1 MNLTTGK
8 EGEKIA
14 EKHLRE
20 KGYKILT
27 KNFRTN
33 LGEIDIICLDRE
45 TIIFVEVKTNTS
57 KDFGAP
63 ESRVDSRKQRQI
75 IKGALSFL
83 KQRGKLNS
91 DCRFDVVSI
100 LLMKNAKPEI
110 EHIENAFQADGYLL

>member
-1 MNLTTGK
+1 M
-8 EGEKIA
+8 
-14 EKHLRE
+14 
-20 KGYKILT
+20 
-27 KNFRTN
+27 
-33 LGEIDIICLDRE
+33 ICLDRE

-57 KDFGAP
+57 KDFGVP